1 MDNQATARNL
11 TLWEL
16 LTEYIIEIPII
27 QRDYA
32 QGRKANSTI
41 RNNILESFHKA
52 LTTDQKLEL
61 DFIYASKSGDVI
73 QPLDGQQRLTTL
85 FLLHWYVCTKENKL
99 TAQNQE
105 ILKKFTYETRTSS
118 REFCQYLIESQ
129 INDLRDSLPP
139 YGALINPEQKDS
151 KEITNFK
158 LSNAIKNASWFVLS
172 WQKDPTIKAMLNML
186 DAIDDR
192 FKSNNNLWQKLT
204 AYRVISFS
212 YLTLEQFGLSD
223 DLYIKM
229 NARGKA
235 LTDFE
240 NFKAIL
246 EKKINYEQWEDST
259 FQNQRKFADKV
270 DTDWTEFLWHYKD
283 EKFLIDDAFMKVVGL
298 HLITQIKGQ
307 ETNDT
312 LKAYE
317 LNDKITK
324 IYNHPNS
331 IMPEDFDKETFNFI
345 VTTLDNYAKA
355 NISDLS
361 LGFPV
366 WQLLP
371 KDSKSK
377 NFFESLFNIDKNKTY
392 PQVIMSYAQTLY
404 LINNEDFDKVK
415 FSDWMRVV
423 RNIVLNAT
431 IDSAE
436 PFVSATNLVKDI
448 SMGSSDIYLYLSNNN
463 VQSNFARNQV
473 QEEILKAK
481 IIAKRPES
489 KASIQK
495 IEDTD
500 FSKGHIGFVIHCLS
514 YEDDPETLDI
524 ELIDKITKI
533 FEDNFSGND
542 DFDNKIRRAL
552 LTIGDNRYYD
562 YWWSWLFAVDSQ
574 KRCLIENLADL
585 RDFAYKKEINGENGI
600 QFRDYLK
607 ILILQLTEKNIDNI
621 INEFEP
627 NESMPKW
634 KIALIKNPELME
646 FSKNH
651 YFAKTNDE
659 SQCWL
664 IPGKRVENSEE
675 GRSKLLDSDKFD
687 EYLSLLLAD
696 K

>member
-99 TAQNQE
+99 TDQNQG

-129 INDLRDSLPP
+129 INDLWDSLPP

-246 EKKINYEQWEDST
+246 EKKINYE
-259 FQNQRKFADKV
+259 
-270 DTDWTEFLWHYKD
+270 
-283 EKFLIDDAFMKVVGL
+283 
-298 HLITQIKGQ
+298 
-307 ETNDT
+307 
-312 LKAYE
+312 
-317 LNDKITK
+317 
-324 IYNHPNS
+324 
-331 IMPEDFDKETFNFI
+331 
-345 VTTLDNYAKA
+345 
-355 NISDLS
+355 
-361 LGFPV
+361 
-366 WQLLP
+366 
-371 KDSKSK
+371 
-377 NFFESLFNIDKNKTY
+377 
-392 PQVIMSYAQTLY
+392 
-404 LINNEDFDKVK
+404 
-415 FSDWMRVV
+415 
-423 RNIVLNAT
+423 
-431 IDSAE
+431 
-436 PFVSATNLVKDI
+436 
-448 SMGSSDIYLYLSNNN
+448 
-463 VQSNFARNQV
+463 
-473 QEEILKAK
+473 
-481 IIAKRPES
+481 
-489 KASIQK
+489 
-495 IEDTD
+495 
-500 FSKGHIGFVIHCLS
+500 
-514 YEDDPETLDI
+514 
-524 ELIDKITKI
+524 
-533 FEDNFSGND
+533 
-542 DFDNKIRRAL
+542 
-552 LTIGDNRYYD
+552 
-562 YWWSWLFAVDSQ
+562 
-574 KRCLIENLADL
+574 
-585 RDFAYKKEINGENGI
+585 
-600 QFRDYLK
+600 
-607 ILILQLTEKNIDNI
+607 
-621 INEFEP
+621 
-627 NESMPKW
+627 
-634 KIALIKNPELME
+634 
-646 FSKNH
+646 
-651 YFAKTNDE
+651 
-659 SQCWL
+659 
-664 IPGKRVENSEE
+664 
-675 GRSKLLDSDKFD
+675 
-687 EYLSLLLAD
+687 
-696 K
+696 